1 MISVCVNGWE
11 ICPVEY
17 VVEPKIDGL
26 SVSLEYRDG
35 VFVRGSTR
43 GDGFVGEDVTENLR
57 TIRSIPKTLPE
68 ALPFLEV
75 RGEVYLPLEN
85 FSKIVAQQ
93 ELNDERPFKNPRNAA
108 AGSLRQKDP
117 RVTARRMLDLLVFNI
132 QQMEGRQVAS
142 HTESLDL
149 LRSYGFPVIPNFHAV
164 DTIDEAIAEIGEIGE
179 RRGENPYD
187 IDGAVV
193 KVNSFAQRETLGSTA
208 KFPRWAV
215 AYKYP
220 PEEKETTLL
229 AVEVKVG
236 RTAP

>member
-1 MISVCVNGWE
+1 M
-11 ICPVEY
+11 
-17 VVEPKIDGL
+17 
-26 SVSLEYRDG
+26 
-35 VFVRGSTR
+35 
-43 GDGFVGEDVTENLR
+43 
-57 TIRSIPKTLPE
+57 
-68 ALPFLEV
+68 

-132 QQMEGRQVAS
+132 QQMEGRQVAQA

-164 DTIDEAIAEIGEIGE
+164 DTIDEAIAEIGEDRGAQ
-179 RRGENPYD
+179 RREPYD

-236 RTAP
+236 RTGADPHGGF

>member
-1 MISVCVNGWE
+1 M
-11 ICPVEY
+11 
-17 VVEPKIDGL
+17 
-26 SVSLEYRDG
+26 
-35 VFVRGSTR
+35 
-43 GDGFVGEDVTENLR
+43 
-57 TIRSIPKTLPE
+57 
-68 ALPFLEV
+68 
-75 RGEVYLPLEN
+75 
-85 FSKIVAQQ
+85 
-93 ELNDERPFKNPRNAA
+93 
-108 AGSLRQKDP
+108 
-117 RVTARRMLDLLVFNI
+117 TARRMLDLLVFNI

-236 RTAP
+236 RTGALTPTAVFEPISLAGTTVSRAVLHNQDFIDEKQIAVGDVIGCARPGRLSRRCSRWPGTAETLFIISRTAVPPAGSPFPVMGTMRRSAARISPVRHSFCAT